1 MGIVAGVG
9 IMAKGNYSSRTEQGG
24 HRREYEIWKQ
34 MIYRCYSSTCK
45 YKRMTYKT
53 TTVCNDWL
61 EYQVFAE
68 WCNSREDFK
77 YDGYHLD
84 KDLLCKGES
93 LYSPD
98 TCCFLP
104 KEINGFLTIRQ
115 SDRGDLP
122 VGVTSTA
129 YAPLKPYMVQICNP
143 ERGKRE
149 SKLFAN
155 VDDASN
161 WYTNRKEEL
170 ARYLANRYKDRI
182 SIEAFNALNNFN
194 LAAYLM
200 TRTIA

>member
-34 MIYRCYSSTCK
+34 MIYRCYSPTCK

-53 TTVCNDWL
+53 TTVHQEWL
-61 EYQVFAE
+61 EYQKFAE
-68 WCNSREDFK
+68 WCNSRKDFE
-77 YDGYHLD
+77 YNGYHLD

-93 LYSPD
+93 VYSPD

-115 SDRGDLP
+115 SDRGKLP
-122 VGVTSTA
+122 AGVTTSHYT
-129 YAPLKPYMVQICNP
+129 PNKPFMVQVCNP
-143 ERGKRE
+143 ETDKRE
-149 SKLFAN
+149 CKLFAN

-161 WYTNRKEEL
+161 WYTNRKEGF

-200 TRTIA
+200 TRTVA